1 MAITLSLDNKTKKL
15 YILFFGLIISYIPII
30 IFENLDIFEE
40 ICGFEKLTRALSK
53 MIVFIPFFIYNIFCN
68 KKEGMN
74 NNIIL
79 ENKAK
84 DYIILILF
92 PIIYFLSK
100 LIVTIFMDTY
110 EFIKQSLTL
119 IFLSFFVKSYT
130 EFKFY
135 NFNILSVTI
144 FAILSIIIEVFIYE
158 QNFTFKLIILYILS
172 SVLYSADLN
181 YRKYLMDYKYISFY
195 KVLSFCG
202 LIDFIVIIFL
212 QVLITQRE
220 NPITFNGKEVKM
232 PIQYKDLD
240 SSYLMIICGSVPIFV
255 CYLIHIIIFYLL
267 ILNFTA
273 LHAVAIDTIILSI
286 QSIYK
291 FEYKN
296 NVEKYIILIILL
308 ILSIL
313 CLFIY
318 LEIIELKFC
327 GFDENIRK
335 NILKRMDD
343 ETYKESKLESEKG
356 IDMGNGYILE
366 YEKNNST
373 SLNKSKGEEDEDTEN
388 KLF

>member
-74 NNIIL
+74 KNIIL

-92 PIIYFLSK
+92 PITYFLSK
-100 LIVTIFMDTY
+100 LMVTIFKDTY
-110 EFIKQSLTL
+110 EFINQSLTL

-195 KVLSFCG
+195 KILGFCG
-202 LIDFIVIIFL
+202 FIDFIIVIIL
-212 QVLITQRE
+212 QLLITQRE
-220 NPITFNGKEVKM
+220 NPISFNGKKVKM

-240 SSYLMIICGSVPIFV
+240 ASYFIIFCGSIPIFI

-286 QSIYK
+286 QAIYK

-296 NVEKYIILIILL
+296 NFEKYIILIILL

-318 LEIIELKFC
+318 LEIIELKFW
-327 GFDENIRK
+327 GLDKNIRK

-343 ETYKESKLESEKG
+343 EAYKEEKLEKEKG
-356 IDMGNGYILE
+356 IDMGNGYIAE
-366 YEKNNST
+366 YEKNNSI
-373 SLNKSKGEEDEDTEN
+373 SLNSSNGEENEE
-388 KLF
+388 